1 MPGDPAAP
9 PSDGVF
15 TVGRRGYD
23 PQQVDAHLRRLDAEI
38 RILVADRDAAVD
50 QATQLGRELNEA
62 RQRADR
68 LRTQV
73 RTMAGKPSDVQGMSE
88 RMRTMLRLAEDEVA
102 DMLRRADEE
111 VAGRLAEADKGAE
124 QVVAAARAQA
134 ADIVAAARAEA
145 ERTDVEAA
153 RRRGHIE
160 AACAA
165 DRQAVAA
172 ERVVAEQAVARAA
185 EEAERERAQAW
196 AESEARRAVVEEDF
210 AIAMDQRR
218 TEALADVRA
227 ERARTADWVR
237 RTGEETTR
245 QVRAELA
252 AAEQTARRIVAAA
265 QARATELTDLRARI
279 AGQLRGTRA
288 ELDDALA
295 ALSPSRTQPPSSI
308 AEEAELPPVAPLIA
322 TPSPAPALPPTPSEK
337 TTPSIAVDGPAL
349 NAPAPE
355 AAVPVRPA
363 GPPTLILDS
372 TTLEPPRST
381 RTAELEPVEEAS
393 TQTAD
398 VEPADAASDDSAAD
412 DRTPASPA
420 DVPAVD
426 EVGTSPEAAP
436 EGAAS
441 SGTDSSIDPD
451 SPDSAETGPG
461 AAVRRMW
468 RSAAGASR
476 Q

>member
-111 VAGRLAEADKGAE
+111 VAGRLAEADKATE

-145 ERTDVEAA
+145 ERTDAEAA

-172 ERVVAEQAVARAA
+172 ERIVAEQAVARAA

-196 AESEARRAVVEEDF
+196 AESEARRTVVEEDF

-218 TEALADVRA
+218 TEALAEVRA

-322 TPSPAPALPPTPSEK
+322 TRSPAPALPPTPSEK

-349 NAPAPE
+349 DAPAPE
-355 AAVPVRPA
+355 AAAPIRPA

-381 RTAELEPVEEAS
+381 RTAELEPVEDAS
-393 TQTAD
+393 TQTDA
-398 VEPADAASDDSAAD
+398 EPADAASDDSAAD
-412 DRTPASPA
+412 DGTPASPA
-420 DVPAVD
+420 DVSAVD
-426 EVGTSPEAAP
+426 EVGTGPEAAP

>member
-111 VAGRLAEADKGAE
+111 VAGRLAEADKATE

-145 ERTDVEAA
+145 ERTDAEAA

-172 ERVVAEQAVARAA
+172 ERIVAEQAVARAA

-196 AESEARRAVVEEDF
+196 AESEARRTVVEEDF

-218 TEALADVRA
+218 TEALAEVRA

-322 TPSPAPALPPTPSEK
+322 TRSPAPALPPTPSEK

-349 NAPAPE
+349 DAPAPE
-355 AAVPVRPA
+355 AAAPVRPA

-381 RTAELEPVEEAS
+381 RTAELEPVEDAS
-393 TQTAD
+393 TQTDA
-398 VEPADAASDDSAAD
+398 EPADAASDDSAAD
-412 DRTPASPA
+412 DGTPASPA
-420 DVPAVD
+420 DVSAVD
-426 EVGTSPEAAP
+426 EVGTGPEAAP